1 MEREHIPYYPRVT
14 IKFRDAQRDKV
25 NLMDIIIR
33 ECRAAKIP
41 RADLSKFHLE
51 LERLNYDE
59 MVSWAEARFTT
70 VR

>member
-1 MEREHIPYYPRVT
+1 MDHIPYYPRVT
-14 IKFRDAQRDKV
+14 VKFREAAHDKV

-41 RADLSKFHLE
+41 RADLSKFHTE
-51 LERLNYDE
+51 LEKLNYNE
-59 MVSWAEARFTT
+59 MVAWAEARFTT